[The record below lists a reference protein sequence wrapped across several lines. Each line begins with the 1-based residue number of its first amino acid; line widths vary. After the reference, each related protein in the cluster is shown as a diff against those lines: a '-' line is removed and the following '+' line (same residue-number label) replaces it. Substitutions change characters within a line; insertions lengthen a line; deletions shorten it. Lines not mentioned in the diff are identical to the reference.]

1 MKHDEQKNMNKQNE
15 NKYKL
20 KTLLQVLQKYIK
32 NCYMQIIMI
41 I

>member
-1 MKHDEQKNMNKQNE
+1 MKHDEQKNKQNE

-20 KTLLQVLQKYIK
+20 KTPLQVLQKYIK
-32 NCYMQIIMI
+32 NCYMQIII